1 MKASVQ
7 REALA
12 LLGLAAVMLL
22 CHPGGSTAGQAQQP
36 SQPTEV
42 HQHVDVTATAL
53 TPTRETS
60 GTSWIPPVTPMYG
73 LHQPWRGWDLRLNGA
88 LFVQVVFEPRDRHR
102 TGGFGTRQV
111 GALNWGMFA
120 ARRSVGEGRFGIRTM
135 LSAEP
140 WTVPNCGSLSFL
152 STGEVCEGDT
162 VHDRQQPHDAFME
175 LAVDYDRPIRGSWRW
190 QIYVGL
196 AGEPALGPPGYPHRP
211 SATSNP
217 MGPITHHWL
226 DSTHVSFGVVTLGV
240 NDRRWKFEA
249 STFNGRAADESRAD
263 LDLGAF
269 DSVSGRISFLPTERL
284 AVQVSAARMRDAGAE
299 FIVRASEP
307 VTRLTAS
314 AMYHRPMGEGGL
326 WATTVAVGANH
337 AREPVSVD
345 VLDAT
350 TSAALLESNLT
361 LADRHSVFVRGEI
374 GRTPAHHLHALEY
387 STAVFTVGKVQAGYV
402 WLFPSRKGLVPG
414 VGASTAVSLLPPE
427 LESRYSGRVAPSL
440 NVFFVLRAGRH
451 EM

>member
-1 MKASVQ
+1 
-7 REALA
+7 
-12 LLGLAAVMLL
+12 
-22 CHPGGSTAGQAQQP
+22 
-36 SQPTEV
+36 
-42 HQHVDVTATAL
+42 
-53 TPTRETS
+53 
-60 GTSWIPPVTPMYG
+60 
-73 LHQPWRGWDLRLNGA
+73 
-88 LFVQVVFEPRDRHR
+88 
-102 TGGFGTRQV
+102 
-111 GALNWGMFA
+111 MFA